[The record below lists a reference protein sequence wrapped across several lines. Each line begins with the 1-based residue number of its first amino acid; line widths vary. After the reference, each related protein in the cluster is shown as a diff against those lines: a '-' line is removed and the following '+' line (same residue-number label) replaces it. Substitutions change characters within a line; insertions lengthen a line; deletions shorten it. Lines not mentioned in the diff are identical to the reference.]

1 MDREVLTQSVRVTQ
15 PYIDRVWSKELPRIH
30 RVLAAPHSWEEVLNS
45 YAASSRVGVIR
56 DPDRTVLALWGQVP
70 HPEDPE
76 WCGLWIMLTKHMKK
90 RALWFYRNA
99 KELIEY
105 GIGDYPNALVRYRKS
120 EKDLTSWLERGGF
133 KHYRDWVQNGEL
145 WTEYHLER

>member
-1 MDREVLTQSVRVTQ
+1 
-15 PYIDRVWSKELPRIH
+15 
-30 RVLAAPHSWEEVLNS
+30 
-45 YAASSRVGVIR
+45 
-56 DPDRTVLALWGQVP
+56 
-70 HPEDPE
+70 
-76 WCGLWIMLTKHMKK
+76 MLTKHMKK